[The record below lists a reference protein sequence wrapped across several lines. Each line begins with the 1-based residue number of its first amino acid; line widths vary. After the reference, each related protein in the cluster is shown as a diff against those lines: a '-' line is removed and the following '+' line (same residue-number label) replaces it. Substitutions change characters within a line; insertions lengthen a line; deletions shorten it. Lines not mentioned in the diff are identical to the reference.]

1 MKEKIENIIL
11 LILSVIAIFLGFLI
25 LEDFLDLDISFITDL
40 QFSLILIVLGIIA
53 FVMSLRNLI
62 KNKKASDN

>member
-53 FVMSLRNLI
+53 FIMSLCNLI
-62 KNKKASDN
+62 KIKKASDN

>member
-53 FVMSLRNLI
+53 FIMSLRNLI
-62 KNKKASDN
+62 KIKKASDN